1 MTKHSYTRNGQ
12 PISETD
18 ALDDHG
24 ILRDGCT
31 VHVAARFRDNAMI
44 NRRPVY
50 DAFGHP
56 AGYRPGFVFTNDQAA
71 RDAKAAAYR
80 QYDEEIGRAWQQ
92 TNPRSKSEVATGA
105 GERRQGGGDW
115 LACPDCN
122 GHDAT
127 CSTCNGRGFV
137 SRDDARDD
145 AALEAAF
152 QQTQTYHEGGRRLDA
167 MMRDHQSNMRHV
179 YAAYDRDLTESWRR
193 S

>member
-1 MTKHSYTRNGQ
+1 MSQRGSGYERK
-12 PISETD
+12 
-18 ALDDHG
+18 ALDANG
-24 ILRDGCT
+24 ELRNRVTMRVPQYMRDGRSNPRLSDMQRG
-31 VHVAARFRDNAMI
+31 VVADAA

-56 AGYRPGFVFTNDQAA
+56 AGHRPGAVFTNDQAA

-92 TNPRSKSEVATGA
+92 TNPRGKSAAATGA
-105 GERRQGGGDW
+105 GEHGQGGGDW
-115 LACPDCN
+115 QAYPDCN

-127 CSTCNGRGFV
+127 CSTCNAKGFI

-152 QQTQTYHEGGRRLDA
+152 
-167 MMRDHQSNMRHV
+167 
-179 YAAYDRDLTESWRR
+179 
-193 S
+193 